1 MRWVDAQAVFAEAA
15 RRCLMRPGAQSAIKT
30 PARDAWRRTYA
41 EAGRPVLLDPEEGQA
56 FASIWQRHLRE
67 KMRSVCQRAI
77 KPELFFAVRLL
88 LPEHLGWR
96 SWETVR
102 PRPLPIVRQVRR
114 TATDAVLLFGRGPP
128 AGYDLPYGG
137 RIPQGELE
145 RFGKSFL
152 TLLSLSEA
160 HLVSWLHN
168 VAFGLGFVL
177 NVSEQGFQPACGNLE
192 QVRVL
197 VASRDERVHRY
208 YGPFTRIEEF
218 YASAQFM
225 LDPHECGARTTGLV
239 SSRYEPDATGR
250 PGYRFG
256 TWPLD
261 HLRNFLYEDLD
272 AEVASMALG
281 IDPRGFV
288 GLLGGLCLLTHDTL
302 GEPAELEAAHASS
315 VLPFGVDQLEGED
328 LLDRGYRYLGEAG
341 TDPDAVD
348 LGAAR
353 DRFLYLSGSTGKGSE
368 EPAFLRASVG
378 NTRYSYLLHR
388 FGRTYVLDLMHA
400 DHWLHRVMDLIASRT
415 GKGTQ
420 ASLKGNRVE
429 DQVWTF
435 FGGSATIERV
445 DALRN
450 YVLERKKG
458 QDDDDLDVPLRVGS
472 TLVLAETKGHRLHY
486 ETEAVDRRFLQERWE
501 DVRGYLDKA
510 DRTTRRLAGMRNH
523 EDLREV
529 LAGVER
535 ILPVL
540 CRPYPDWIP
549 NEDSWL
555 WLRPPGRN
563 ARGVPRILAP
573 LELKEFLE
581 STTDEEIAD
590 LPGGYVVTL
599 SD

>member
-1 MRWVDAQAVFAEAA
+1 
-15 RRCLMRPGAQSAIKT
+15 MRPGAQSAIKT

-41 EAGRPVLLDPEEGQA
+41 EAGRPLSLDAEEGQA

-88 LPEHLGWR
+88 LPEHLEHLGWR

-114 TATDAVLLFGRGPP
+114 TATDAVLLFGRRPP

-137 RIPQGELE
+137 SIPQGELE

-197 VASRDERVHRY
+197 AASRDERVHRY
-208 YGPFTRIEEF
+208 YSPFTRIGEF

-288 GLLGGLCLLTHDTL
+288 GLLGGLCLLTRDTL

-315 VLPFGVDQLEGED
+315 VLPFGADQLGGED
-328 LLDRGYRYLGEAG
+328 LLGRGYHYLREFG

-388 FGRTYVLDLMHA
+388 FGRTYVLDLMYA
-400 DHWLHRVMDLIASRT
+400 YHWLHRVMDLIASRT

-429 DQVWTF
+429 DQVWNF
-435 FGGSATIERV
+435 FGGSATIERERV

-510 DRTTRRLAGMRNH
+510 DRTARRLARH
-523 EDLREV
+523 
-529 LAGVER
+529 AQ
-535 ILPVL
+535 P
-540 CRPYPDWIP
+540 
-549 NEDSWL
+549 
-555 WLRPPGRN
+555 
-563 ARGVPRILAP
+563 RGPA
-573 LELKEFLE
+573 
-581 STTDEEIAD
+581 
-590 LPGGYVVTL
+590 
-599 SD
+599 